1 MAIFYSPSLRGFYDP
16 AVHDPL
22 PADAVHR
29 VAPGQHAKLLAA
41 QTNGAVIVPGT
52 TGRPV
57 LEWPGRDRETV
68 RHNLQMRIKREA
80 ARRIRQIS
88 PVWQQLNDL
97 RQSTPESKGRFA
109 AIDAVRATSG
119 LIEQDLAQTAD
130 KALPDFPVRDHPL
143 WLETEGAN

>member
-29 VAPGQHAKLLAA
+29 VTPAQHAKLLAA
-41 QTNGAVIVPGT
+41 QTNGAVIVPGD

-57 LEWPGRDRETV
+57 LEWPARDGATARLF
-68 RHNLQMRIKREA
+68 LQMQVKREA
-80 ARRIRQIS
+80 ARRIRKIS
-88 PVWQQLNDL
+88 PIWQQLNDL
-97 RQSTPESKGRFA
+97 RQPTPEAAARFA

-119 LIEQDLAQTAD
+119 LIEQDLAQTAN
-130 KALPDFPVRDHPL
+130 KGLPEFPVRDHPL